1 MKILRCRKYW
11 VKNNFFFMENMVYVL
26 FFPKAMENNSKI
38 SRLFF
43 NMLLKTD
50 VKLFPERK

>member
-1 MKILRCRKYW
+1 MKILRYRKDW
-11 VKNNFFFMENMVYVL
+11 VKNNFFLMENMVYVL